1 MLLLLLL
8 LLLLS
13 KQARRIIDIIIILHL
28 LHPEEKK
35 NHYIFPSQVRA
46 DHIPAPP
53 REGQLIMT
61 HRMCTLF
68 LSMRQ

>member
-1 MLLLLLL
+1 MLL

-13 KQARRIIDIIIILHL
+13 KQAQRNINMIIIIIIIIILHL

-35 NHYIFPSQVRA
+35 NQYTCPSQVRA
-46 DHIPAPP
+46 DQIPGSPQ
-53 REGQLIMT
+53 EGQL
-61 HRMCTLF
+61 MCTLF